1 MGKFARKLG
10 YVLAIGATIAL
21 FIYGFYILVPKITP
35 YLTRPVSLIL
45 MIGLGG
51 DITYYPRFDSREVQR
66 RQIGMKT
73 IRGYA

>member
-10 YVLAIGATIAL
+10 YILAIGATLAL

-51 DITYYPRFDSREVQR
+51 ILLIILGLIVERFNEDR
-66 RQIGMKT
+66 
-73 IRGYA
+73 

>member
-10 YVLAIGATIAL
+10 YILAIGSTLAL
-21 FIYGFYILVPKITP
+21 FSYGFYILVPKITP

-51 DITYYPRFDSREVQR
+51 ILLIILGLIIERINEDR
-66 RQIGMKT
+66 
-73 IRGYA
+73 